1 MSVKYMLTPVEG
13 YFTDA
18 LARIWSDLYYS
29 FFDWFSFV
37 NFELFSDDRYY
48 LPTFF
53 NYTVI
58 SYGYP
63 TKLPG
68 HLYLSCKL
76 VYHILSTKYKL
87 KWEVFYEKLETSRK
101 NGQNIFKTLLK
112 W

>member
-1 MSVKYMLTPVEG
+1 MSVKCMLTPAG
-13 YFTDA
+13 GCFTDV

-87 KWEVFYEKLETSRK
+87 KWEVFYGKLETSHK

>member
-1 MSVKYMLTPVEG
+1 MSVKCMLTPAG
-13 YFTDA
+13 GCFTDV

-76 VYHILSTKYKL
+76 AYHILSTKYKP
-87 KWEVFYEKLETSRK
+87 KWEAFYEKLETSRK